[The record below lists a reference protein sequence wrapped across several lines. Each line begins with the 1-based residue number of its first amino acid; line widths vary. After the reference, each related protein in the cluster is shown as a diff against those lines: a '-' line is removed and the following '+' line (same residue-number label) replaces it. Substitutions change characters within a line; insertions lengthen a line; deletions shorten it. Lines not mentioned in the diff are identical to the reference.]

1 MGLSDMS
8 VLDKLPT
15 YLTFEDLSILPG
27 PNHGTPDGVSLTSP
41 VTRRYVLRVPLLSA
55 GMPSITETA
64 MATAMGEFG
73 GLGVI
78 HRFQSVEAQCA
89 MTAHVASHAPDLR
102 IYRDA
107 SVVDGRL
114 LTAASVEP
122 TDFARAIQLDR
133 AGAHI
138 LFLDTSNPLS
148 KDVFEGARRIRAE
161 VNADLVIGSVVDGHT
176 VQRYAE
182 IGIDGI
188 KVGLG
193 SGALC
198 SIRQTTGVGAPQATA
213 LAECRELAAKAGV
226 PLVSD
231 GGIRTSGDVV
241 KALAIG
247 ASTVMLGSLLAGS
260 DEAPGALVQIA
271 GKPMKQVAGLRLGA
285 LEFDPPTGLPKVDA
299 YLAEHAAPRV
309 EGGEGLI
316 PTSGPCHLVLLRLL
330 RGIRAGVF
338 MAGAASVDELCA
350 KARLIRA
357 STAGIAEAGVR
368 L

>member
-1 MGLSDMS
+1 MS
-8 VLDKLPT
+8 VLDKLAE
-15 YLTFEDLSILPG
+15 YLTFEDLSLLPG
-27 PNHGTPDGVSLTSP
+27 SNRGTPNGVCLTSP
-41 VTRRYVLRVPLLSA
+41 VTRRHALRVPLVSA
-55 GMPSITETA
+55 GMPSITEAA
-64 MATAMGEFG
+64 MAISMGELG

-78 HRFQSVEAQCA
+78 HRYQSVEAQCA
-89 MTAHVASHAPDLR
+89 MTALVASHAPDRR
-102 IYRDA
+102 IYGDA
-107 SVVDGRL
+107 SVLEGGRL
-114 LTAASVEP
+114 LAAASVEP
-122 TDFARAIQLDR
+122 TDLERAIRLAR
-133 AGAHI
+133 AGAGI
-138 LFLDTSNPLS
+138 LFLDTSNPVN
-148 KDVFEGARRIRAE
+148 DEVFDGARRIRAE
-161 VNADLVIGSVVDGHT
+161 VDADLVIGSVVDGHT
-176 VQRYAE
+176 VRRYAE

-213 LAECRELAAKAGV
+213 LAECHESAAKAGV
-226 PLVSD
+226 PLISD

-247 ASTVMLGSLLAGS
+247 ASTAMLGSLLAGS
-260 DEAPGALVQIA
+260 DEAPGALVEIA

-299 YLAEHAAPRV
+299 YLARHAAPRV

-316 PTSGPCHLVLLRLL
+316 PASGPCHLTLLRLL
-330 RGIRAGVF
+330 RGIRAGIH
-338 MAGAASVDELCA
+338 MAGATSVDELRA

-357 STAGIAEAGVR
+357 SAAGIAEAGVR